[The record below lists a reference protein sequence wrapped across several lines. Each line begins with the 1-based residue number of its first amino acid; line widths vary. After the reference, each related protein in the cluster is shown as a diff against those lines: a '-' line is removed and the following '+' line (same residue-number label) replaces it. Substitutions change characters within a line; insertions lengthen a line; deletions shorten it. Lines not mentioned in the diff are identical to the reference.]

1 MTALEIKIN
10 VGNIFISFQGNS
22 NSLASIDVA
31 PGYTGQTEYNQ
42 IVIGTLIVMC
52 TYAMP
57 VLSYLL
63 MLREVLLIRYDD
75 HKNWILKRCAIINF

>member
-1 MTALEIKIN
+1 MAARKIKIN
-10 VGNIFISFQGNS
+10 VGNIFISSQGNS

-31 PGYTGQTEYNQ
+31 PGYTGQTEYNP
-42 IVIGTLIVMC
+42 IVIGILIVMC

-63 MLREVLLIRYDD
+63 MLREILLIRYDD
-75 HKNWILKRCAIINF
+75 RENWILKRCVVINL